1 MSSLSILLLFLLC
14 FSMHACNGRCLK
26 ETSKQDHLFTKE
38 VDQAQFHKVP
48 IQLGLGYVDL
58 QTQGQEQVRNDGR
71 KIHENQ
77 DDENSMK
84 QEESKPFLKEEA
96 SEGST
101 SGNKITKTSPNDL
114 QWQAKTEGPESSQG
128 RSMLGYSSTHN
139 TDEAVDSKENDV
151 VEDIVVMDYAQPHRK
166 PPIHNEK
173 P

>member
-1 MSSLSILLLFLLC
+1 
-14 FSMHACNGRCLK
+14 MHACNGRCLK
-26 ETSKQDHLFTKE
+26 EASKQDHLFTKE

-48 IQLGLGYVDL
+48 IQLALGHVDDL

-77 DDENSMK
+77 DDENSTK

-96 SEGST
+96 SK
-101 SGNKITKTSPNDL
+101 GNKITKTSPNDL
-114 QWQAKTEGPESSQG
+114 QWQAKTEGPKSSQG

-139 TDEAVDSKENDV
+139 TDEAVEYKENDV

-173 P
+173 H

>member
-26 ETSKQDHLFTKE
+26 ETSKQYHIFTKE
-38 VDQAQFHKVP
+38 VDQARFHKVS
-48 IQLGLGYVDL
+48 IQLGLGHVDDL
-58 QTQGQEQVRNDGR
+58 QTQGQDQIRNVGR

-84 QEESKPFLKEEA
+84 QEESKPFSKEEA
-96 SEGST
+96 SK
-101 SGNKITKTSPNDL
+101 GNKITKASPKDL
-114 QWQAKTEGPESSQG
+114 QRQAKTEGLKSSQG
-128 RSMLGYSSTHN
+128 RSLLRYSETHN
-139 TDEAVDSKENDV
+139 TNEAVDSKENDD

>member
-26 ETSKQDHLFTKE
+26 EASKQDHLFTKE

-48 IQLGLGYVDL
+48 IQLALGHVDDL

-96 SEGST
+96 SKGATLGSAQ
-101 SGNKITKTSPNDL
+101 TKS
-114 QWQAKTEGPESSQG
+114 
-128 RSMLGYSSTHN
+128 
-139 TDEAVDSKENDV
+139 
-151 VEDIVVMDYAQPHRK
+151 IV
-166 PPIHNEK
+166 
-173 P
+173 

>member
-1 MSSLSILLLFLLC
+1 
-14 FSMHACNGRCLK
+14 MHACNGRCLK
-26 ETSKQDHLFTKE
+26 ETSKHDHLFTKE

-48 IQLGLGYVDL
+48 IQLGLGHVEDL
-58 QTQGQEQVRNDGR
+58 QRQEQVTNDGK
-71 KIHENQ
+71 KIHENE

-96 SEGST
+96 SK
-101 SGNKITKTSPNDL
+101 GNKIAETSPNDL
-114 QWQAKTEGPESSQG
+114 RWQAKTERSKGSQG
-128 RSMLGYSSTHN
+128 RSMLWYSSTHN